1 MSQRRTLGS
10 SASAHSFHGTA
21 PKTAPTLAGPK
32 PPAFSGP
39 MECTLTLLPQSQ
51 CSHCT
56 GSTDLVYEERWEAKD
71 YAQKEFTDLN
81 GDIARQG
88 LHSEP
93 EVLVGSV
100 HPREIYGAQGAL
112 KLGRALRSL

>member
-1 MSQRRTLGS
+1 MKVRDLGS
-10 SASAHSFHGTA
+10 GRSVHFSHASAPKAA
-21 PKTAPTLAGPK
+21 PILAGPK
-32 PPAFSGP
+32 PPAVSDR

-100 HPREIYGAQGAL
+100 HPREIYGAQTAL